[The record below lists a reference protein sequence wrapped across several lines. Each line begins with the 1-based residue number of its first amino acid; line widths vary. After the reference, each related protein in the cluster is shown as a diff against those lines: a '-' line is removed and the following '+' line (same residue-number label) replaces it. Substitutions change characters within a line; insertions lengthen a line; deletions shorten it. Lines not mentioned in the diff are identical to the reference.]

1 MNNES
6 IQTLMY
12 VIYYLIGLI
21 LGFIILSI
29 LGLFAA
35 ASILKLIAYID
46 KINI

>member
-6 IQTLMY
+6 LQILIY

-21 LGFIILSI
+21 LGFLIISMS
-29 LGLFAA
+29 GLFAA
-35 ASILKLIAYID
+35 AGILKLIAYID